1 MHEMSLAENVLQII
15 EDAARADGFH
25 RVRKVILEIG
35 QLAVVEPDAM
45 RFCFD
50 AVVRDSLAD
59 RAILEIVEIP
69 GSGWCMNCAATVPMS
84 DIITACSLCGGYSL
98 QATGGKEMK
107 LRALEVE

>member
-15 EDAARADGFH
+15 EDAARVGGFR

-35 QLAVVEPDAM
+35 QLAVVEPEAM

-59 RAILEIVEIP
+59 SAILEIVEVP
-69 GSGWCMNCAATVPMS
+69 GSGWCADCATTVPMG
-84 DIITACSLCGGYSL
+84 DIAAACPCCGKYPL
-98 QATGGKEMK
+98 RVTGGREMK
-107 LRALEVE
+107 VKALEVE